1 MARRTSLAGAVALG
15 CTVTMAA
22 ACSVGPAQPASA
34 AVPRPPAA
42 TSSAPASSSRTGP
55 RLGILVDLNAAG
67 PAGSVYDVALVGL
80 DGRVAA
86 RARAARRGT
95 VHTPGSG
102 PGAAGLE
109 LPQVS
114 SSDTRV
120 YYLDGDSTVRFLAP
134 DGSTGVAAH
143 VGGTPTAHAVFSVS
157 PDDKRLAVSVLDYS
171 VSPVRER
178 LYVQQLAGGSQA
190 ELFSSSS
197 QYVWPVGWRGDQ
209 LVLAALSQPP
219 YSQQGV
225 SWNPYDAPGYH
236 VVDPATGNRTATV
249 GSGEQQVGGCQPTG
263 PLSAA
268 GSACFSVQGS
278 TGCLNLLGWSG
289 RPTPTGVCAPAQDV
303 GVGSLDPTGSRMARC
318 CDASHHVVVWR
329 QGGTVQ
335 PTSLPGSPSD
345 WDCWLDAQHLLS
357 GSALDAP
364 PKPALLNLATGATV
378 AVAAKGFCAGVLP
391 GDLSG

>member
-1 MARRTSLAGAVALG
+1 MAHRTSLAGAVALG
-15 CTVTMAA
+15 CTVTLAA
-22 ACSVGPAQPASA
+22 ACSVGSAQPTSA
-34 AVPRPPAA
+34 ALPR
-42 TSSAPASSSRTGP
+42 SSVAISGAPAGSPRTGP
-55 RLGILVDLNAAG
+55 RLGILVDLNATG

-80 DGRVAA
+80 DGKVAA

-102 PGAAGLE
+102 PGAAALE

-114 SSDTRV
+114 ASDTHV

-143 VGGTPTAHAVFSVS
+143 VMGTPTAHAAFSVS

-171 VSPVRER
+171 GSPVRER
-178 LYVQQLAGGSQA
+178 LYVRQLAGGSQA
-190 ELFSSSS
+190 ELFSSTS

-225 SWNPYDAPGYH
+225 SWNPYDAPSYH
-236 VVDPATGNRTATV
+236 LVDPATGNRTASL

-278 TGCLNLLGWSG
+278 TGCLDLLGWSG
-289 RPTPTGVCAPAQDV
+289 RSTPTGVCAPSQDV
-303 GVGSLDPTGSRMARC
+303 GVGSLDPTGSRIARC
-318 CDASHHVVVWR
+318 CDASHHVLVWR
-329 QGGTVQ
+329 RGATVQ
-335 PTSLPGSPSD
+335 ATSLSGFPSD

-357 GSALDAP
+357 GAALDAQ
-364 PKPALLNLATGATV
+364 PKPALINLATGATV
-378 AVAAKGFCAGVLP
+378 AVAAKGFCGGVLP
-391 GDLSG
+391 GDLSS